1 MIDGD
6 LLLGDTHFV
15 TVMRFSLAGANGVH
29 LLARGKLKEQGE
41 QPALP
46 PHAPEGLEVVVES
59 DQRRVT
65 RHRGG
70 LPPWMDETTFEQLPH
85 TAEVREVVY
94 RLEAVGFRTRRVKL
108 QTTPLDAEAY
118 PAEELAKL
126 YLLRWQVEVDSRHL
140 KATMKAAVLKG
151 KSQDVVLKELWSL
164 VLAYNAVCLAVMEAA
179 RRKKVSPGRVSFVD
193 AVRWVR
199 AYLDGRGEPLV
210 GLERL
215 KVNAVNKRWWEP
227 RVLHAC
233 HAEHAHATKPRA
245 AYHREREAAGLP
257 AGPARKEAA

>member
-85 TAEVREVVY
+85 TAEVREVVC
-94 RLEAVGFRTRRVKL
+94 RLEGRGFRTRRVKL
-108 QTTPLDAEAY
+108 QPTPLDAEAY

-179 RRKKVSPGRVSFVD
+179 HRKRVAAGRVSLWT
-193 AVRWVR
+193 RC
-199 AYLDGRGEPLV
+199 V
-210 GLERL
+210 GCGCIST
-215 KVNAVNKRWWEP
+215 AAASRWWGSS
-227 RVLHAC
+227 V
-233 HAEHAHATKPRA
+233 
-245 AYHREREAAGLP
+245 
-257 AGPARKEAA
+257 